1 VSRVVEKRL
10 GALPVVAGFLRRLDV
25 AGTVDQACPIGERAL
40 STHGQIVE
48 ALVANRLTSPLP
60 LQHVSHWARDWAV
73 EEVFGL
79 PADILNDDRLA
90 RALDAIA
97 PNLESIV
104 GSVGARAIDVFGLDV
119 TRLHWDMT
127 SMSLH
132 GAYEETE
139 EDYPAPAYGH
149 PKDRRTDLK
158 QIQAGL
164 AVTGD
169 GGVPIFH
176 RAYDGGAAE
185 VSQVTAAMN
194 NLSSMAGQRD
204 FLLVGDSKLLSWN
217 NVGAMTDAGV
227 GFIAPLAAA
236 RVPAGL
242 FASLDPNTARP
253 VEYVAQ
259 RDADKPADQRCSYR
273 VLEDT
278 MELAGPRKS
287 DRVHRLRRILVHSSA
302 NAMAAANARALKLK
316 RTAEELDKLTRTT
329 GTRYYPDADAVTRKI
344 TQITSKRK
352 VTAYLR
358 TEVTIDPDT
367 AKPTLAWFFDE
378 QAINAEAATDGWYAL
393 LSNLDSKEADAAEV
407 LIRYKGQPTVERRYS
422 EFKGP
427 LAVTPMFLHHNRRIA
442 ALITVICL
450 ALLIFCLIEREV
462 RRALLP
468 TTGLVGFYAF
478 DNRTVRP
485 TGRLIFF
492 ALSRIRYLP
501 AHDNSPPQI
510 LVPEPIQLHLLELL
524 KIDPAQPRWM
534 TE

>member
-1 VSRVVEKRL
+1 MVEKRL

-25 AGTVDQACPIGERAL
+25 AGTVDRACPIGERAL

-48 ALVANRLTSPLP
+48 ALIANRLTSPLP
-60 LQHVSHWARDWAV
+60 LQHVAHWARDWAV
-73 EEVFGL
+73 EEVLGL
-79 PADILNDDRLA
+79 SADILNDDRLA

-97 PNLESIV
+97 PNLEGIV

-119 TRLHWDMT
+119 ARMHWDMT

-132 GAYEETE
+132 GAYEENE
-139 EDYPAPAYGH
+139 DDYPTPAYGH

-169 GGVPIFH
+169 GGVPVFH

-185 VSQVTAAMN
+185 VSQVTTAMT
-194 NLSSMAGQRD
+194 NLSAMAGERN
-204 FLLVGDSKLLSWN
+204 FLLVGDSKLISWN

-242 FASLDPNTARP
+242 FASLDQNTARP
-253 VEYVAQ
+253 VEYAAQ
-259 RDADKPADQRCSYR
+259 RDANKPADQRCSYR

-278 MELAGPRKS
+278 MELTGPRKR
-287 DRVHRLRRILVHSSA
+287 DRAHRLRRILVHSSA
-302 NAMAAANARALKLK
+302 NATAAANARALKLK
-316 RTAEELDKLTRTT
+316 RTAEELDKLTRTA
-329 GTRYYPDADAVTRKI
+329 GSRYYPDGDAVTRKI
-344 TQITSKRK
+344 TQIISKRK

-358 TEVTIDPDT
+358 TEVTIGPDT
-367 AKPTLAWFFDE
+367 AKPTLAWFFDQ
-378 QAINAEAATDGWYAL
+378 QAIDAEAATDGWYAL
-393 LSNLDSKEADAAEV
+393 LSNLDPKEADAAEV

-422 EFKGP
+422 DFKGP

-468 TTGLVGFYAF
+468 ATGLIGFYAF
-478 DNRTVRP
+478 DNRTVKP
-485 TGRLIFF
+485 TGRLILH
-492 ALSRIRYLP
+492 ALSRIRYQP
-501 AHDNSPPQI
+501 GHNGSPPKILIPDQI
-510 LVPEPIQLHLLELL
+510 QVHLLELL
-524 KIDPAQPRWM
+524 KIDPSQPRWT